1 MTWEEIR
8 QRKEDSIRE
17 STGNPMSKSFEVN
30 GKIYNSYTE
39 YSNSDEHKELLKI
52 QEEALEQYEQ
62 KAKEYYDS
70 LGMDNQLLLFFY
82 ITNVIFKNYFKDNG
96 SYRGLLYDKFG
107 FGPEAYSLG
116 MDSGMFA
123 LHNSISTP
131 DESEERFNILV
142 KFLKLDLSKKELNSL
157 RNIFLYGF
165 DSTKSLDNINTG
177 QQKFD
182 FTKDP
187 EKSGSFFFYPVY
199 YSYVVLKN

>member
-39 YSNSDEHKELLKI
+39 YSNSDEYKKFLEI
-52 QEEALEQYEQ
+52 QEEALEQYKQ
-62 KAKEYYDS
+62 KAKECFDS
-70 LGMDNQLLLFFY
+70 LEMDNKLLLFFH
-82 ITNVIFKNYFKDNG
+82 ITNTIFENYFKDNS

-107 FGPEAYSLG
+107 FGPEAYTLG

-131 DESEERFNILV
+131 DENEERFNTLV
-142 KFLKLDLSKKELNSL
+142 KFLKIDLSKKELNSL

-165 DSTKSLDNINTG
+165 DNSKSLDSINTG

-182 FTKDP
+182 FNEKDP
-187 EKSGSFFFYPVY
+187 E
-199 YSYVVLKN
+199 

>member
-1 MTWEEIR
+1 MTWEEIK

-17 STGNPMSKSFEVN
+17 STDNPMSKSFEVN

-39 YSNSDEHKELLKI
+39 YSNSDEYKEFLEI
-52 QEEALEQYEQ
+52 EEEALEQYKQ
-62 KAKEYYDS
+62 KAKEYFDS
-70 LGMDNQLLLFFY
+70 LEIDNKLLLFFH
-82 ITNVIFKNYFKDNG
+82 ITNTIFENYFKYNS

-123 LHNSISTP
+123 LHNAISTP
-131 DESEERFNILV
+131 DELEERFDTLV

-177 QQKFD
+177 QQRFD
-182 FTKDP
+182 FSKDP
-187 EKSGSFFFYPVY
+187 E
-199 YSYVVLKN
+199 

>member
-30 GKIYNSYTE
+30 GKTYSSYTE
-39 YSNSDEHKELLKI
+39 YSNSDEYKEFLKI
-52 QEEALEQYEQ
+52 QEEALEQYKQ
-62 KAKEYYDS
+62 KAKEYFQS
-70 LGMDNQLLLFFY
+70 LEMNNQLLLFFH
-82 ITNVIFKNYFKDNG
+82 ITNTIYANYFQDNS

-107 FGPEAYSLG
+107 FGPESYSIG

-123 LHNSISTP
+123 VHNAISTP
-131 DESEERFNILV
+131 DELEERFNTLV

-165 DSTKSLDNINTG
+165 DSTKSLDNINNG

-187 EKSGSFFFYPVY
+187 E
-199 YSYVVLKN
+199 

>member
-82 ITNVIFKNYFKDNG
+82 ITNVIFENYFKDNG
-96 SYRGLLYDKFG
+96 SYRGLLYDKFK

-116 MDSGMFA
+116 MDSGMFT

-131 DESEERFNILV
+131 DENEERFQKLI
-142 KFLKLDLSKKELNSL
+142 KFLNLELSKEEMISA
-157 RNIFLYGF
+157 RNYFNQGF
-165 DSTKSLDNINTG
+165 DNSKQIN
-177 QQKFD
+177 QILSKQRVMNFEN
-182 FTKDP
+182 P
-187 EKSGSFFFYPVY
+187 E
-199 YSYVVLKN
+199 

>member
-17 STGNPMSKSFEVN
+17 STGNPMVKNPNPYEKNGKTYKSFSD
-30 GKIYNSYTE
+30 YL
-39 YSNSDEHKELLKI
+39 NSDEYKEFLKI

-62 KAKEYYDS
+62 KSKEYFES
-70 LGMDNQLLLFFY
+70 LEMDNQLLLFFY
-82 ITNVIFKNYFKDNG
+82 ITNTIYKNYFQDNS

-107 FGPEAYSLG
+107 FNPEAYSLG

-123 LHNSISTP
+123 LHNAISTP
-131 DESEERFNILV
+131 DELEERFETLV
-142 KFLKLDLSKKELNSL
+142 KHLNLDLSKRELISL
-157 RNIFLYGF
+157 RNIFLHGF
-165 DSTKSLDNINTG
+165 DNSKSLDNIKAG

-187 EKSGSFFFYPVY
+187 E
-199 YSYVVLKN
+199 

>member
-1 MTWEEIR
+1 MTWEEIK

-30 GKIYNSYTE
+30 GKTYSSYTE
-39 YSNSDEHKELLKI
+39 YSNSDEYKEFLEI
-52 QEEALEQYEQ
+52 QEEALEQYKQ
-62 KAKEYYDS
+62 KANEYFQS
-70 LGMDNQLLLFFY
+70 LETDNQLLLFFH
-82 ITNVIFKNYFKDNG
+82 ITNVIFENYFKYNS

-123 LHNSISTP
+123 LHNAISTP
-131 DESEERFNILV
+131 DELEERFDTLV

-165 DSTKSLDNINTG
+165 DSTKSLDNINNG

-187 EKSGSFFFYPVY
+187 E
-199 YSYVVLKN
+199 

>member
-187 EKSGSFFFYPVY
+187 E
-199 YSYVVLKN
+199 

>member
-1 MTWEEIR
+1 MTWEDIR

-62 KAKEYYDS
+62 KAKEYFQS
-70 LGMDNQLLLFFY
+70 LDVDNQHLLFFHV
-82 ITNVIFKNYFKDNG
+82 TNVIFENYFKDNG

-116 MDSGMFA
+116 LDSGMFA
-123 LHNSISTP
+123 LHNAISTP
-131 DESEERFNILV
+131 KENEERFDALM
-142 KFLKLDLSKKELNSL
+142 KFLKLELSKEDLISA
-157 RNIFLYGF
+157 RNIFTHGF
-165 DSTKSLDNINTG
+165 DNSGQLNSFISG
-177 QQKFD
+177 QQVIKFE
-182 FTKDP
+182 DP
-187 EKSGSFFFYPVY
+187 E
-199 YSYVVLKN
+199 

>member
-1 MTWEEIR
+1 MTWEDIR

-30 GKIYNSYTE
+30 GKTYSSYTE
-39 YSNSDEHKELLKI
+39 YSNSDEYKEFLKI
-52 QEEALEQYEQ
+52 QEEALEQYKQ
-62 KAKEYYDS
+62 KAKEYFQS
-70 LGMDNQLLLFFY
+70 LEMNNQLLLFFH
-82 ITNVIFKNYFKDNG
+82 ITNTIYANYFQDNS

-107 FGPEAYSLG
+107 FGPESYSIG

-123 LHNSISTP
+123 VHNAISTP
-131 DESEERFNILV
+131 DELEERFNTLV

-165 DSTKSLDNINTG
+165 DSTKSLDNINNG

-187 EKSGSFFFYPVY
+187 E
-199 YSYVVLKN
+199 

>member
-131 DESEERFNILV
+131 DESEERFNTLV
-142 KFLKLDLSKKELNSL
+142 TYLKLDLSKKELNSL
-157 RNIFLYGF
+157 RNIFLFGF
-165 DSTKSLDNINTG
+165 DSTKSLDNIISG

-187 EKSGSFFFYPVY
+187 E
-199 YSYVVLKN
+199 

>member
-17 STGNPMSKSFEVN
+17 STGNPMSKSFEAN

-39 YSNSDEHKELLKI
+39 WSNSDDHKELLKI
-52 QEEALEQYEQ
+52 EEEVQEQYTK

-82 ITNVIFKNYFKDNG
+82 ITNLIFENYFKDNG

-131 DESEERFNILV
+131 DELEERFQAFM
-142 KFLKLDLSKKELNSL
+142 KFAKLDLSKEDMKSA
-157 RNIFLYGF
+157 RNIFKHGF
-165 DSTKSLDNINTG
+165 DNSQQLNDLKSG
-177 QQKFD
+177 QQKLTFD
-182 FTKDP
+182 EDP
-187 EKSGSFFFYPVY
+187 E
-199 YSYVVLKN
+199 

>member
-82 ITNVIFKNYFKDNG
+82 ITNVIFENYFKDNG

-123 LHNSISTP
+123 LHNAISTP
-131 DESEERFNILV
+131 EESEERFNKV
-142 KFLKLDLSKKELNSL
+142 VDYLKLDLSKKELGSL

-165 DSTKSLDNINTG
+165 DSSKSSDNINIG

-182 FTKDP
+182 FEKDP
-187 EKSGSFFFYPVY
+187 K
-199 YSYVVLKN
+199 